1 MKKNF
6 LFEKRGFYFKNQKK
20 ILKKPIIE
28 IYKKNIKFRY
38 LRSYMEEAYKIS
50 SIEMSPSQ
58 VNAINKL
65 DKLLLKKQNQYNFK
79 LEPGDILLINNYR
92 LAHGRSAFDL
102 RNNNNRSLMRVWFGW

>member
-1 MKKNF
+1 
-6 LFEKRGFYFKNQKK
+6 
-20 ILKKPIIE
+20 
-28 IYKKNIKFRY
+28 
-38 LRSYMEEAYKIS
+38 MEEAYKIS